1 MIFRTLS
8 DRTTVARH
16 GQLDCYVTSTGYGRL
31 QKPGLVKERGQ
42 RVVGFA
48 GTTYEAVFL
57 GRTFIFTDV
66 FESKSA
72 IGVFAFDNADLA
84 KGAFTDNAE

>member
-1 MIFRTLS
+1 
-8 DRTTVARH
+8 
-16 GQLDCYVTSTGYGRL
+16 
-31 QKPGLVKERGQ
+31 
-42 RVVGFA
+42 VGFA